1 MPMTETALTAPAK
14 LRNFLVE
21 KNLRPVDL
29 ARGAE
34 ISTGLASDLLG
45 GRRRA
50 GLEVAHRIETFTGGK
65 VAAADW
71 VEFTPRRRRPSSSRR
86 KAS

>member
-1 MPMTETALTAPAK
+1 MRRMPTTDTAPAK
-14 LRNFLVE
+14 LRAYLAE

-50 GLEVAHRIETFTGGK
+50 GLEVSHRIEKFTEGK
-65 VAAADW
+65 VAAVDW
-71 VEFTPRRRRPSSSRR
+71 VEFTPRRRKTSQRR